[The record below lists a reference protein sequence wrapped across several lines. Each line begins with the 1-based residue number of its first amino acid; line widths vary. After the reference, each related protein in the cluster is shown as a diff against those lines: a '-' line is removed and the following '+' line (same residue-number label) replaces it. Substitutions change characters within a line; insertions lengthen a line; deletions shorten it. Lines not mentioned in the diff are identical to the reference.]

1 MYDALFFAPVS
12 RDATHMPPTCNGGPM
27 KPVNRIYV
35 HLATN
40 DPSRCTCSRP
50 VDSGRRYLGHYA
62 CVLCGLLIERLIG

>member
-1 MYDALFFAPVS
+1 
-12 RDATHMPPTCNGGPM
+12 M

-62 CVLCGLLIERLIG
+62 CVLCGKLMDRLIG